1 MKLITEMTED
11 IQLIAEVDEKT
22 GEKDYYIEG
31 IFMQSE
37 QKNRNGRVYPKSV
50 LMDEVKRYNNEYV
63 KKNRAMGELNH
74 PQGPTVNLDRVSHII
89 KELREDGDDV
99 YGKAKIMDTPMGKI
113 AKNLIDEGAKSGVSS
128 RGMGSLKANKNGV
141 NEVQKDFMLAA
152 VDIVA
157 DPSAPNA
164 FVNGIMEG
172 AEWVWDNGV
181 LRQQTIDEYKT
192 VIEKTSKENLEEKT
206 LELFNDFLS
215 KLRNV

>member
-1 MKLITEMTED
+1 
-11 IQLIAEVDEKT
+11 
-22 GEKDYYIEG
+22 
-31 IFMQSE
+31 
-37 QKNRNGRVYPKSV
+37 
-50 LMDEVKRYNNEYV
+50 
-63 KKNRAMGELNH
+63 MGELNH

-89 KELREDGDDV
+89 KELKQDGDDV

-113 AKNLIDEGAKSGVSS
+113 AKNLIDEGAKLGVSS
-128 RGMGSLKANKNGV
+128 RGMGSLKQNKEGV

-181 LRQQTIDEYKT
+181 LREKHIADYKKE
-192 VIEKTSKENLEEKT
+192 IERTNKQDLEEKMLSVFT
-206 LELFNDFLS
+206 DFIS
-215 KLRNV
+215 KI

>member
-1 MKLITEMTED
+1 MKLITEMNED
-11 IQLIAEVDEKT
+11 IQLVSELNEAT
-22 GEKDYYIEG
+22 GEKDYFIEG

-37 QKNRNGRVYPKSV
+37 QKNRNGRVYPKEV
-50 LMDEVKRYNNEYV
+50 LMNEVARYNKEYV
-63 KKNRAMGELNH
+63 NKNRAMGELNH

-89 KELREDGDDV
+89 KELKQQGNDV
-99 YGKAKIMDTPMGKI
+99 YGKAKIMDTPMGRI
-113 AKNLIDEGAKSGVSS
+113 AKNLIDEGAKLGVSS
-128 RGMGSLKANKNGV
+128 RGMGTLKADKNGV

-181 LRQQTIDEYKT
+181 LVEKQISDYKKQIEQTSRHD
-192 VIEKTSKENLEEKT
+192 LEEKA
-206 LELFNDFLS
+206 LNLFTDFIS
-215 KLRNV
+215 KL

>member
-11 IQLIAEVDEKT
+11 VRLIAEDNKET
-22 GEKDYYIEG
+22 GQKDYFIEG

-37 QKNRNGRVYPKSV
+37 QKNRNGRVYPNTV
-50 LMDEVKRYNNEYV
+50 LMNEVKRYNKEYV

-89 KELREDGDDV
+89 KELKEDGDDV

-113 AKNLIDEGAKSGVSS
+113 AKNLIDEGAKLGVSS
-128 RGMGSLKANKNGV
+128 RGMGSLKEKDGV

-152 VDIVA
+152 IDIVA

-172 AEWVWDNGV
+172 AEWIWDNGV
-181 LRQQTIDEYKT
+181 LKQKTIEDYKDS
-192 VIEKTSKENLEEKT
+192 IEKMSTRDLEENTIK
-206 LELFNDFLS
+206 LFGDFLS
-215 KLRNV
+215 KISNI

>member
-11 IQLIAEVDEKT
+11 IQLLAEVNEKT
-22 GEKDYYIEG
+22 GEKDYFIEG
-31 IFMQSE
+31 IFMQSN
-37 QKNRNGRVYPKSV
+37 QKNRNGRVYPESV
-50 LMDEVKRYNNEYV
+50 LMNEVKRYNKEYV
-63 KKNRAMGELNH
+63 EKNRAMGELNH

-89 KELREDGDDV
+89 KELKQQGDDV

-113 AKNLIDEGAKSGVSS
+113 AKNLIDEGAKLGVSS
-128 RGMGSLKANKNGV
+128 RGMGSLKQNKEGV

-181 LRQQTIDEYKT
+181 LREKHIADYKKE
-192 VIEKTSKENLEEKT
+192 IERTNKQDLEEKMLSVFT
-206 LELFNDFLS
+206 DFIS
-215 KLRNV
+215 KI

>member
-113 AKNLIDEGAKSGVSS
+113 AKNLIDEGAKLGVSS